1 MPAAFQAHVP
11 GEAQGPAGSGG
22 RIHDQLHAGV
32 AGLQQGGQGE
42 YFSPA
47 IVPLSMALVIS
58 EPFGE
63 PRQADACCSVANLLD
78 VMENGSDQAT
88 EEALCRWLVDTCAR
102 LKAA

>member
-11 GEAQGPAGSGG
+11 GEAQGPAASGG
-22 RIHDQLHAGV
+22 RTHDQLHAGV